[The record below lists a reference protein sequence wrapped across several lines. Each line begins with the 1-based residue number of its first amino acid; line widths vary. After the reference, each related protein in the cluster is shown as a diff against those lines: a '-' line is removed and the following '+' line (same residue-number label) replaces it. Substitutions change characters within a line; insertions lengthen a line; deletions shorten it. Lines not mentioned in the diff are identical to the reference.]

1 MGFSES
7 TVSIIVI
14 STVIFSE
21 FPAIS
26 VPSKTASKIPVVSKV
41 FGLNDRLA
49 MEQLSKLPSST
60 SATETVTEGL
70 PAKSAVIFWPITVG
84 EIVSKTVMIAS
95 QEAEFPAA
103 SNTVKITLLSPR
115 SLQVKVLK
123 FNSNEA
129 IPTLSEE
136 PPSMAS
142 AVTVT
147 VPLSSS
153 STVIF

>member
-1 MGFSES
+1 
-7 TVSIIVI
+7 
-14 STVIFSE
+14 
-21 FPAIS
+21 
-26 VPSKTASKIPVVSKV
+26 
-41 FGLNDRLA
+41 

-60 SATETVTEGL
+60 SAADTFTEGL
-70 PAKSAVIFWPITVG
+70 PAKSAVIFCPITVG
-84 EIVSKTVMIAS
+84 EIVSKTVTIAS

-103 SNTVKITLLSPR
+103 SNTVKITSLSP
-115 SLQVKVLK
+115 SSSQVKVLK
-123 FNSNEA
+123 FNSNEV

-136 PPSMAS
+136 PPSIVS